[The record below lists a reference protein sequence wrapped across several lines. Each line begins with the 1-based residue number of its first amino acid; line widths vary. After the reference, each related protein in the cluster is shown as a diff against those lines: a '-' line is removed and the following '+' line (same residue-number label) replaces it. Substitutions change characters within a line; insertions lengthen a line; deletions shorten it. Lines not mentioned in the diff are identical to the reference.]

1 MTRTQYKVPQFST
14 DQSFP
19 YVLVCSTVG
28 TIISLAATL
37 LLAVHSLAPMVA

>member
-19 YVLVCSTVG
+19 YVLLCSTVG
-28 TIISLAATL
+28 TIISLAAAWL
-37 LLAVHSLAPMVA
+37 IAAHSLAPMVA